1 MRGLRSLFACVVAAL
16 LLLFAPGAAAAESGF
31 GTRLAGDVF
40 GAALAFMAPRTLDP
54 VPVSTLAIWGL
65 RGLTAIDPTL
75 IAELRAGS
83 LELVS
88 PGGILFAITPPA
100 EGDALGWGDAAA
112 AMGEA
117 AWGYSAA
124 VREAGTQGIVT
135 SFFDELFN
143 HLDPYSRYVAPTA
156 AISDEAHRT
165 GTAGI
170 GVTLVRH
177 FPYPM
182 ITRVLA
188 QSPAEAAGLRPGD
201 LLLAVNGRSTR
212 GVATRRVADWL
223 AGPDNS
229 LVVARV
235 LRRGH
240 TRTLR
245 MARATMPP
253 ETVFSERTGDML
265 VIRISAFA
273 ADTAARLQDELEH
286 GVGGAG
292 LRGVV
297 LDLRGNR
304 GGLLLQAIGAAD
316 QFMAH
321 GLIAMTAGRD
331 PQSVHVF
338 RAGAEG
344 GRDLAAGLPVV
355 VLVDGRSASAA
366 EILAAA
372 LADDRRGVVVG
383 SVTLGKG
390 LVQTVTTL
398 PDGGE
403 LFVTWSRVLAPRG
416 WPLQGL
422 GVMPQVCTSLG
433 EAATDRQLADLAV
446 GRDAMADA
454 LARSRGARAPL
465 QAGQIV
471 EIRDNCPAAEGKRED
486 LRVTQMLIRNPI
498 AYAAALL
505 PPAGP

>member
-1 MRGLRSLFACVVAAL
+1 MLAAL
-16 LLLFAPGAAAAESGF
+16 LLLAPGATAAESGF

-54 VPVSTLAIWGL
+54 VPIPTLAIWGL

-75 IAELRAGS
+75 TPELRAGS
-83 LELVS
+83 LQLVS
-88 PGGILFAITPPA
+88 PDRILFAIAPPA
-100 EGDALGWGDAAA
+100 DGDALGWGDAAA
-112 AMGEA
+112 AICEA
-117 AWGYSAA
+117 AWSYSAPL
-124 VREAGTQGIVT
+124 REAGTQGIIT

-156 AISDEAHRT
+156 AVTDVERRT

-170 GVTLVRH
+170 GVTLARH

-188 QSPAEAAGLRPGD
+188 QSPADAAGLRAGD
-201 LLLAVNGRSTR
+201 LLLSVDGRSTR
-212 GVATRRVADWL
+212 GATPQRVAGWL
-223 AGPDNS
+223 AGPDDS

-235 LRRGH
+235 LSGRRA
-240 TRTLR
+240 RTVQ

-253 ETVFSERTGDML
+253 ETVFAERTGDLL
-265 VIRISAFA
+265 VIRITAFA
-273 ADTAARLQDELEH
+273 ADTAARLQDEL
-286 GVGGAG
+286 V
-292 LRGVV
+292 RGVRGARLGGIV

-304 GGLLLQAIGAAD
+304 GGLLLQAVGAAD

-321 GLIAMTAGRD
+321 GLIAVTAGRD

-383 SVTLGKG
+383 SATLGKG

-433 EAATDRQLADLAV
+433 EAATDRQLADLAA
-446 GRDAMADA
+446 GRDALADA
-454 LARSRGARAPL
+454 LARSREARAPL
-465 QAGQIV
+465 QAGQIID
-471 EIRDNCPAAEGKRED
+471 IRDACPAAEGTRED
-486 LRVTQMLIRNPI
+486 LRVTEALIGNPT

-505 PPAGP
+505 PPPGP